1 MRHLRTGLAGTF
13 SLLALV
19 LVGCGQ
25 VATNTLSG
33 DDADAAAVPPT
44 ITSQPASQSV
54 PAGKTA
60 KFSVAATGSAPIA
73 YQWRKNGSMIEG
85 AVSDTYSAPATA
97 EDDGAAFSV
106 IVSNAVGSVESAAAK
121 LFVMPADVAP
131 SITVQPADQSVT
143 TGQTATFSV
152 TATGSEPLSY
162 QWQRNSAPISGA
174 TDSSYTTAAASSA
187 DDGALFTVIV
197 SNPVGSI
204 SSHPARLGVSTASG
218 GVVAPTISGQPA
230 DVSIR
235 AGQIA
240 TFTVTASGT
249 APLVYQWTR
258 NGHNIPGANA
268 ASYSTPPVAASDS
281 GALFGVIIANDAGY
295 VTSRGAKLTVSGT
308 APKITTQPADQTVA
322 AGKNATFAVVATGTA
337 PLTYQWR
344 KNGAAIGGATSASF
358 TTGGL
363 TSADSGAT
371 YSVVVSNA
379 AGTATS
385 RGAKLTVSG
394 TAPSITTQPQDQT
407 IAAGKTA
414 TFTVV
419 ATGSAPLSY
428 QWRRNGTTIPG
439 ATSASYTTPS
449 QGTSDNGA
457 TFSVVISNGSG
468 NVTSR
473 AARLTVTAAASAPA
487 ITTQPADQS
496 IHAGQTATFTV
507 VATGSAPLS
516 YQWRRNGTAIPGATS
531 ASYTTPSQGTSD
543 NGATF
548 SVVISNGTGNVT
560 SRAARLTVTAAA
572 SAPAIT
578 TQPADQS
585 IHAGQTATF
594 TVVATGSAP
603 LSYQWRRNGTT
614 IPGATSASY
623 TTPSQGTSDNGATFS
638 VVISNG
644 TGNVTSRAARLTVT
658 AAASAPAITTQPA
671 DQSIHAG
678 QTATFTVVA
687 TGSAPLSYQW
697 RRNGT
702 AIPGATS
709 ASYTTPSQGT
719 SDNGATFSVVISNS
733 TGNVTSR
740 NALLTVT
747 PAVSTAGTD
756 VVTYK
761 NDLARTGQN
770 LNEKTLTPA
779 NVKHARFGKLQFLST
794 DGKVDAQ
801 PLYLSALS
809 IGGVKH
815 NVVFVATEND
825 SAYAFDADT
834 GTQLWKAS
842 LVPAGETVAGELP
855 QVCDVIEPTIGVTA
869 TPVIDR
875 GAGAHGTIYLV
886 AMTKSSTT
894 WHQRLH
900 ALDVTTGAEVAG
912 GPREITATYDTAGGT
927 ITFDPG
933 QYLERAGLLLLHHTV
948 YTTWTS
954 HCDNKFYTGWII
966 AYDQGTLQR
975 TAVLNIAPNSGGVGP
990 SIWMSGGA
998 PAVDAAGNIYVITAN
1013 GAFESAL
1020 DAAGFPNLGDYGNSF
1035 LKLSTSGGGLR
1046 VTDYF
1051 APNNTAFL
1059 SAVDFDLGAGGVMLL
1074 PDMTDSSGTVRHLA
1088 VGAGKDGNMYVV
1100 NRDSMGHFSPSSNN
1114 IWQQLNSVLGG
1125 GIWSTPAYFNGHIY
1139 YGQTN
1144 GALKSFSIS
1153 AAKVVLP
1160 ADSSSSV
1167 TFGFPGTAPSV
1178 SANGTANGII
1188 WAHQNANPAVL
1199 YAFDANDVSKP
1210 LYSSSQAAN
1219 GRDQFGA
1226 GNKFITPVIA
1236 DGKVFVGAASGVA
1249 VFGLLK

>member
-54 PAGKTA
+54 PAGQTA

-218 GVVAPTISGQPA
+218 GGVAPTISGQPA

-235 AGQIA
+235 AGQVA

-249 APLVYQWTR
+249 APLVFQWTR

-322 AGKNATFAVVATGTA
+322 AGKTATFAVVATGTA

-358 TTGGL
+358 TTGSL

-428 QWRRNGTTIPG
+428 QWRRNGTAIPG
-439 ATSASYTTPS
+439 AASASYTTPS

-457 TFSVVISNGSG
+457 TFSVVISNS
-468 NVTSR
+468 
-473 AARLTVTAAASAPA
+473 
-487 ITTQPADQS
+487 
-496 IHAGQTATFTV
+496 
-507 VATGSAPLS
+507 
-516 YQWRRNGTAIPGATS
+516 
-531 ASYTTPSQGTSD
+531 
-543 NGATF
+543 
-548 SVVISNGTGNVT
+548 
-560 SRAARLTVTAAA
+560 
-572 SAPAIT
+572 
-578 TQPADQS
+578 
-585 IHAGQTATF
+585 
-594 TVVATGSAP
+594 
-603 LSYQWRRNGTT
+603 
-614 IPGATSASY
+614 
-623 TTPSQGTSDNGATFS
+623 
-638 VVISNG
+638 

-709 ASYTTPSQGT
+709 TSYTTPSQST
-719 SDNGATFSVVISNS
+719 SDNGATFSVVISNG
-733 TGNVTSR
+733 TGSLTSR

-834 GTQLWKAS
+834 GTQLWKVS
-842 LVPAGETVAGELP
+842 LVPAGETVASELP

-933 QYLERAGLLLLHHTV
+933 QYLERAGLLLLNHTV

-966 AYDQGTLQR
+966 AYNQGTLQR

-1013 GAFESAL
+1013 GAFESTL

-1074 PDMTDSSGTVRHLA
+1074 PDMTDSSGIVRHLA
-1088 VGAGKDGNMYVV
+1088 VGAGKDGNMYVI

-1114 IWQQLNSVLGG
+1114 IWQQLNGVLGG

-1139 YGQTN
+1139 YGQDN

-1153 AAKVVLP
+1153 AAQVVLP
-1160 ADSSSSV
+1160 AGSSSSV

-1178 SANGTANGII
+1178 SANGTANGIV

-1226 GNKFITPVIA
+1226 GNKFVTPVIA

>member
-54 PAGKTA
+54 PAGQMA

-73 YQWRKNGSMIEG
+73 YQWRKNGSTIEG

-218 GVVAPTISGQPA
+218 GGVAPTISGQPA

-235 AGQIA
+235 AGQVA

-249 APLVYQWTR
+249 APLVFQWTR

-322 AGKNATFAVVATGTA
+322 AGKTATFAVVATGTA

-358 TTGGL
+358 TTGSL

-428 QWRRNGTTIPG
+428 QWRRNGT
-439 ATSASYTTPS
+439 
-449 QGTSDNGA
+449 
-457 TFSVVISNGSG
+457 
-468 NVTSR
+468 
-473 AARLTVTAAASAPA
+473 
-487 ITTQPADQS
+487 
-496 IHAGQTATFTV
+496 
-507 VATGSAPLS
+507 
-516 YQWRRNGTAIPGATS
+516 AIPGATS

-548 SVVISNGTGNVT
+548 SVLISNG
-560 SRAARLTVTAAA
+560 S
-572 SAPAIT
+572 
-578 TQPADQS
+578 
-585 IHAGQTATF
+585 
-594 TVVATGSAP
+594 
-603 LSYQWRRNGTT
+603 
-614 IPGATSASY
+614 
-623 TTPSQGTSDNGATFS
+623 
-638 VVISNG
+638 
-644 TGNVTSRAARLTVT
+644 
-658 AAASAPAITTQPA
+658 
-671 DQSIHAG
+671 
-678 QTATFTVVA
+678 
-687 TGSAPLSYQW
+687 
-697 RRNGT
+697 
-702 AIPGATS
+702 
-709 ASYTTPSQGT
+709 
-719 SDNGATFSVVISNS
+719 
-733 TGNVTSR
+733 GNVTSR

-834 GTQLWKAS
+834 GTQLWKVS
-842 LVPAGETVAGELP
+842 LVPAGETVASELP

-933 QYLERAGLLLLHHTV
+933 QYLERAGLLLLNHTV

-966 AYDQGTLQR
+966 AYNQGTLQR

-1013 GAFESAL
+1013 GAFESTL

-1074 PDMTDSSGTVRHLA
+1074 PDMTDSSGIVRHLA
-1088 VGAGKDGNMYVV
+1088 VGAGKDGNMYVI

-1114 IWQQLNSVLGG
+1114 IWQQLNGVLGG

-1139 YGQTN
+1139 YGQDN

-1153 AAKVVLP
+1153 AAQVVLP
-1160 ADSSSSV
+1160 AGSSSSV

-1178 SANGTANGII
+1178 SANGTANGIV

-1226 GNKFITPVIA
+1226 GNKFVTPVIA

>member
-54 PAGKTA
+54 PAGQTA

-218 GVVAPTISGQPA
+218 GGVAPTISGQPA

-235 AGQIA
+235 AGQVA

-249 APLVYQWTR
+249 APLVFQWTR

-322 AGKNATFAVVATGTA
+322 AGKTATFAVVATGTP

-358 TTGGL
+358 TTGSL

-385 RGAKLTVSG
+385 RGAKLIVSG

-428 QWRRNGTTIPG
+428 QWRRNGTAIPG
-439 ATSASYTTPS
+439 ATGASYTTPS
-449 QGTSDNGA
+449 QSTTDNGA
-457 TFSVVISNGSG
+457 TFSVVVSNGSG
-468 NVTSR
+468 S
-473 AARLTVTAAASAPA
+473 L
-487 ITTQPADQS
+487 
-496 IHAGQTATFTV
+496 
-507 VATGSAPLS
+507 
-516 YQWRRNGTAIPGATS
+516 
-531 ASYTTPSQGTSD
+531 
-543 NGATF
+543 
-548 SVVISNGTGNVT
+548 
-560 SRAARLTVTAAA
+560 
-572 SAPAIT
+572 
-578 TQPADQS
+578 
-585 IHAGQTATF
+585 
-594 TVVATGSAP
+594 
-603 LSYQWRRNGTT
+603 
-614 IPGATSASY
+614 
-623 TTPSQGTSDNGATFS
+623 
-638 VVISNG
+638 
-644 TGNVTSRAARLTVT
+644 
-658 AAASAPAITTQPA
+658 
-671 DQSIHAG
+671 
-678 QTATFTVVA
+678 
-687 TGSAPLSYQW
+687 
-697 RRNGT
+697 
-702 AIPGATS
+702 
-709 ASYTTPSQGT
+709 
-719 SDNGATFSVVISNS
+719 
-733 TGNVTSR
+733 TSR

-834 GTQLWKAS
+834 GTQLWKVS
-842 LVPAGETVAGELP
+842 LVPAGETVASELP

-933 QYLERAGLLLLHHTV
+933 QYLERAGLLLLNHTV

-966 AYDQGTLQR
+966 AYNQGTLQR

-1013 GAFESAL
+1013 GAFESTL

-1088 VGAGKDGNMYVV
+1088 VGAGKDGNMYVI

-1114 IWQQLNSVLGG
+1114 IWQQLNGVLGG

-1139 YGQTN
+1139 YGQDN

-1153 AAKVVLP
+1153 AAQVVLP
-1160 ADSSSSV
+1160 AGSSSSV

-1178 SANGTANGII
+1178 SANGTANGIV

-1199 YAFDANDVSKP
+1199 YAFDANDVSKQ

-1226 GNKFITPVIA
+1226 GNKFVTPVIA

>member
-54 PAGKTA
+54 PAGQTA

-218 GVVAPTISGQPA
+218 GGVAPTISGQPA

-235 AGQIA
+235 AGQVA

-249 APLVYQWTR
+249 APLVFQWTR

-322 AGKNATFAVVATGTA
+322 AGKTATFAVVATGTA

-358 TTGGL
+358 TTGSL

-428 QWRRNGTTIPG
+428 QWRRNGTAIPG
-439 ATSASYTTPS
+439 ATSTSYTTPS
-449 QGTSDNGA
+449 QS
-457 TFSVVISNGSG
+457 
-468 NVTSR
+468 
-473 AARLTVTAAASAPA
+473 
-487 ITTQPADQS
+487 
-496 IHAGQTATFTV
+496 
-507 VATGSAPLS
+507 
-516 YQWRRNGTAIPGATS
+516 
-531 ASYTTPSQGTSD
+531 
-543 NGATF
+543 
-548 SVVISNGTGNVT
+548 
-560 SRAARLTVTAAA
+560 
-572 SAPAIT
+572 
-578 TQPADQS
+578 
-585 IHAGQTATF
+585 
-594 TVVATGSAP
+594 
-603 LSYQWRRNGTT
+603 
-614 IPGATSASY
+614 
-623 TTPSQGTSDNGATFS
+623 
-638 VVISNG
+638 
-644 TGNVTSRAARLTVT
+644 
-658 AAASAPAITTQPA
+658 
-671 DQSIHAG
+671 
-678 QTATFTVVA
+678 
-687 TGSAPLSYQW
+687 
-697 RRNGT
+697 
-702 AIPGATS
+702 
-709 ASYTTPSQGT
+709 T

-733 TGNVTSR
+733 SGSLTSR

-834 GTQLWKAS
+834 GTQLWKVS
-842 LVPAGETVAGELP
+842 LVPAGETVASELP

-933 QYLERAGLLLLHHTV
+933 QYLERAGLLLLNHTV

-966 AYDQGTLQR
+966 AYNQGTLQR

-1013 GAFESAL
+1013 GAFESTL

-1074 PDMTDSSGTVRHLA
+1074 PDMTDSSGIVRHLA
-1088 VGAGKDGNMYVV
+1088 VGAGKDGNMYVI

-1114 IWQQLNSVLGG
+1114 IWQQLNGVLGG

-1139 YGQTN
+1139 YGQDN

-1153 AAKVVLP
+1153 AAQVVLP
-1160 ADSSSSV
+1160 AGSSSSV

-1178 SANGTANGII
+1178 SANGTANGIV

>member
-33 DDADAAAVPPT
+33 GDADAAAVPPT

-60 KFSVAATGSAPIA
+60 KFSVVATGSAPLA
-73 YQWRKNGSMIEG
+73 YQWRKNGAMIEG
-85 AVSDTYSAPATA
+85 AVSDTYSSPATA
-97 EDDGAAFSV
+97 DDDGAVFSV
-106 IVSNAVGSVESAAAK
+106 VVSNPVGSVESAAAK

-143 TGQTATFSV
+143 AGQAATFSV

-174 TDSSYTTAAASSA
+174 TNSSYTTAAASTV
-187 DDGALFTVIV
+187 DDGALFTVLV
-197 SNPVGSI
+197 SNPAGSI
-204 SSHPARLGVSTASG
+204 TSHPARLGVSTASG

-240 TFTVTASGT
+240 TFTVAASGT

-258 NGHNIPGANA
+258 NSVNIPGATA
-268 ASYSTPPVAASDS
+268 ASYSTPPAAAADS
-281 GALFGVIIANDAGY
+281 GARFGVIIANNVGY
-295 VTSRGAKLTVSGT
+295 VTSRGAKLTVAGA
-308 APKITTQPADQTVA
+308 APRITTQPADQTVA
-322 AGKNATFAVVATGTA
+322 AGNTATFAVVATGTA
-337 PLTYQWR
+337 PLTYHWH
-344 KNGAAIGGATSASF
+344 KNGVAIGGATSPSF
-358 TTGGL
+358 TTGSL

-385 RGAKLTVSG
+385 RAAKLTVSG
-394 TAPSITTQPQDQT
+394 TAPSITTQPLDQT
-407 IAAGKTA
+407 VASGKSA

-419 ATGSAPLSY
+419 AAGSAPLSY
-428 QWRRNGTTIPG
+428 QWRRNGATIAG
-439 ATSASYTTPS
+439 ATSASYTTPAQS
-449 QGTSDNGA
+449 TADSGS
-457 TFSVVISNGSG
+457 TFTVLVSNSAGS
-468 NVTSR
+468 VTSR
-473 AARLTVTAAASAPA
+473 AARLSVTAAASAPT

-496 IHAGQTATFTV
+496 IHAGQTATFSV

-516 YQWRRNGTAIPGATS
+516 YQWRRNGTAIAGATS
-531 ASYTTPSQGTSD
+531 ANYTTPVQSTSD
-543 NGATF
+543 NGAAF
-548 SVVISNGTGNVT
+548 SVVISNSSGSVT
-560 SRAARLTVTAAA
+560 SRAARLSVTAAA
-572 SAPAIT
+572 SAPTIT

-594 TVVATGSAP
+594 S
-603 LSYQWRRNGTT
+603 
-614 IPGATSASY
+614 
-623 TTPSQGTSDNGATFS
+623 
-638 VVISNG
+638 
-644 TGNVTSRAARLTVT
+644 
-658 AAASAPAITTQPA
+658 
-671 DQSIHAG
+671 
-678 QTATFTVVA
+678 VVA

-702 AIPGATS
+702 AIAGATS
-709 ASYTTPSQGT
+709 ANYTTPAQST
-719 SDNGATFSVVISNS
+719 SDNGAAFSVVISNS
-733 TGNVTSR
+733 SGTVTSR

-747 PAVSTAGTD
+747 PAVGAAGTD

-794 DGKVDAQ
+794 DGKVEAQ

-842 LVPAGETVAGELP
+842 LVPAGETVASELP

-875 GAGAHGTIYLV
+875 AAGAHGTIYLV
-886 AMTKSSTT
+886 AMTKSSST

-927 ITFDPG
+927 ITFDPA
-933 QYLERAGLLLLHHTV
+933 QYLERAALLLLNHTV

-966 AYDQGTLQR
+966 AYDQSTLQR

-990 SIWMSGGA
+990 SIWMSGGG
-998 PAVDAAGNIYVITAN
+998 PAVDSAGNIYVITAN
-1013 GAFESAL
+1013 GAFESTL
-1020 DAAGFPNLGDYGNSF
+1020 NGAGFPNLGDYGNSF
-1035 LKLSTSGGGLR
+1035 LKLSTSGGLR
-1046 VTDYF
+1046 VADYF

-1088 VGAGKDGNMYVV
+1088 VGAGKDGNMYVI
-1100 NRDSMGHFSPSSNN
+1100 NRDSMGHFNPSSNN
-1114 IWQQLNSVLGG
+1114 IWQQLNGVLGG

-1139 YGQTN
+1139 YGQDN
-1144 GALKSFSIS
+1144 GALKSFSVS
-1153 AAKVVLP
+1153 AAKVVSP
-1160 ADSSSSV
+1160 ASSSSSV

-1178 SANGTANGII
+1178 SANGTDNGIV

-1199 YAFDANDVSKP
+1199 YAFDANDVSKL

-1236 DGKVFVGAASGVA
+1236 DGKVFVGAAGGVA

>member
-54 PAGKTA
+54 PAGQMA

-218 GVVAPTISGQPA
+218 GGVAPTISGQPA

-235 AGQIA
+235 AGQVA

-249 APLVYQWTR
+249 APLVFQWTR

-322 AGKNATFAVVATGTA
+322 AGKTATFAVVATGTP

-344 KNGAAIGGATSASF
+344 KNGAAVGGATSASF
-358 TTGGL
+358 TTGSL

-385 RGAKLTVSG
+385 RGAKLIVSG

-428 QWRRNGTTIPG
+428 QWRRNGTAIPG

-449 QGTSDNGA
+449 QSTSDNGA
-457 TFSVVISNGSG
+457 TFSVVISNGTG

-473 AARLTVTAAASAPA
+473 AARLTVTATASAPS

-531 ASYTTPSQGTSD
+531 TSYTTPSQSTSD

-548 SVVISNGTGNVT
+548 SVVISNGSGNVT

-572 SAPAIT
+572 SAPTIT
-578 TQPADQS
+578 TQPQ
-585 IHAGQTATF
+585 
-594 TVVATGSAP
+594 
-603 LSYQWRRNGTT
+603 
-614 IPGATSASY
+614 
-623 TTPSQGTSDNGATFS
+623 
-638 VVISNG
+638 
-644 TGNVTSRAARLTVT
+644 
-658 AAASAPAITTQPA
+658 

-702 AIPGATS
+702 AIPGATG
-709 ASYTTPSQGT
+709 ASYTTPSQST

-733 TGNVTSR
+733 TGSLTSR

-834 GTQLWKAS
+834 GTQLWKVS
-842 LVPAGETVAGELP
+842 LVPAGETVASELP

-933 QYLERAGLLLLHHTV
+933 QYLERAGLLLLNHTV

-966 AYDQGTLQR
+966 AYNQGTLQR

-1013 GAFESAL
+1013 GAFESTL

-1088 VGAGKDGNMYVV
+1088 VGAGKDGNMYVI

-1114 IWQQLNSVLGG
+1114 IWQQLNGVLGG

-1139 YGQTN
+1139 YGQDN

-1153 AAKVVLP
+1153 AAQVVLP
-1160 ADSSSSV
+1160 AGSSSSV

-1178 SANGTANGII
+1178 SANGTANGIV

-1199 YAFDANDVSKP
+1199 YAFDANDVSKQ

-1226 GNKFITPVIA
+1226 GNKFVTPVIA

>member
-218 GVVAPTISGQPA
+218 GGVAPTISGQPA

-235 AGQIA
+235 AGQVA

-249 APLVYQWTR
+249 APLVFQWTR

-322 AGKNATFAVVATGTA
+322 AGKTATFAVVATGTA

-358 TTGGL
+358 TTGSL

-428 QWRRNGTTIPG
+428 QWRRNGT
-439 ATSASYTTPS
+439 
-449 QGTSDNGA
+449 
-457 TFSVVISNGSG
+457 
-468 NVTSR
+468 
-473 AARLTVTAAASAPA
+473 
-487 ITTQPADQS
+487 
-496 IHAGQTATFTV
+496 
-507 VATGSAPLS
+507 
-516 YQWRRNGTAIPGATS
+516 AIPGATS

-548 SVVISNGTGNVT
+548 SVLISNG
-560 SRAARLTVTAAA
+560 S
-572 SAPAIT
+572 
-578 TQPADQS
+578 
-585 IHAGQTATF
+585 
-594 TVVATGSAP
+594 
-603 LSYQWRRNGTT
+603 
-614 IPGATSASY
+614 
-623 TTPSQGTSDNGATFS
+623 
-638 VVISNG
+638 
-644 TGNVTSRAARLTVT
+644 
-658 AAASAPAITTQPA
+658 
-671 DQSIHAG
+671 
-678 QTATFTVVA
+678 
-687 TGSAPLSYQW
+687 
-697 RRNGT
+697 
-702 AIPGATS
+702 
-709 ASYTTPSQGT
+709 
-719 SDNGATFSVVISNS
+719 
-733 TGNVTSR
+733 GNVTSR

-834 GTQLWKAS
+834 GTQLWKVS
-842 LVPAGETVAGELP
+842 LVPAGETVASELP

-933 QYLERAGLLLLHHTV
+933 QYLERAGLLLLNHTV

-966 AYDQGTLQR
+966 AYNQGTLQR

-998 PAVDAAGNIYVITAN
+998 PAVDAAGKIYVITAN
-1013 GAFESAL
+1013 GAFESTL

-1088 VGAGKDGNMYVV
+1088 VGAGKDGNMYVI

-1114 IWQQLNSVLGG
+1114 IWQQLNGVLGG

-1139 YGQTN
+1139 YGQDN

-1153 AAKVVLP
+1153 AAQVVLP
-1160 ADSSSSV
+1160 AGSSSSV

-1178 SANGTANGII
+1178 SANGTANGIV

-1226 GNKFITPVIA
+1226 GNKFVTPVIA

>member
-218 GVVAPTISGQPA
+218 GGVAPTISGQPA

-235 AGQIA
+235 AGQVA

-249 APLVYQWTR
+249 APLVFQWTR

-322 AGKNATFAVVATGTA
+322 AGKTATFAVVATGTA

-358 TTGGL
+358 TTGSL

-385 RGAKLTVSG
+385 RGAKLIVSG

-428 QWRRNGTTIPG
+428 QWRRNGT
-439 ATSASYTTPS
+439 
-449 QGTSDNGA
+449 
-457 TFSVVISNGSG
+457 
-468 NVTSR
+468 
-473 AARLTVTAAASAPA
+473 
-487 ITTQPADQS
+487 
-496 IHAGQTATFTV
+496 
-507 VATGSAPLS
+507 
-516 YQWRRNGTAIPGATS
+516 AIPGATS
-531 ASYTTPSQGTSD
+531 ASYTTPSQSTTD

-548 SVVISNGTGNVT
+548 SVVISNGTG
-560 SRAARLTVTAAA
+560 SL
-572 SAPAIT
+572 
-578 TQPADQS
+578 
-585 IHAGQTATF
+585 
-594 TVVATGSAP
+594 
-603 LSYQWRRNGTT
+603 
-614 IPGATSASY
+614 
-623 TTPSQGTSDNGATFS
+623 
-638 VVISNG
+638 
-644 TGNVTSRAARLTVT
+644 
-658 AAASAPAITTQPA
+658 
-671 DQSIHAG
+671 
-678 QTATFTVVA
+678 
-687 TGSAPLSYQW
+687 
-697 RRNGT
+697 
-702 AIPGATS
+702 
-709 ASYTTPSQGT
+709 
-719 SDNGATFSVVISNS
+719 
-733 TGNVTSR
+733 TSR

-834 GTQLWKAS
+834 GTQLWKVS
-842 LVPAGETVAGELP
+842 LVPAGETVASELP

-933 QYLERAGLLLLHHTV
+933 QYLERAGLLLLNHTV

-966 AYDQGTLQR
+966 AYNQGTLQR

-1013 GAFESAL
+1013 GAFESTL

-1088 VGAGKDGNMYVV
+1088 VGAGKDGNMYVI

-1114 IWQQLNSVLGG
+1114 IWQQLNGVLGG

-1139 YGQTN
+1139 YGQDN

-1153 AAKVVLP
+1153 AAQVVLP
-1160 ADSSSSV
+1160 AGSSSSV

-1178 SANGTANGII
+1178 SANGTANGIV

-1199 YAFDANDVSKP
+1199 YAFDANDVSKQ

-1226 GNKFITPVIA
+1226 GNKFVTPVIA